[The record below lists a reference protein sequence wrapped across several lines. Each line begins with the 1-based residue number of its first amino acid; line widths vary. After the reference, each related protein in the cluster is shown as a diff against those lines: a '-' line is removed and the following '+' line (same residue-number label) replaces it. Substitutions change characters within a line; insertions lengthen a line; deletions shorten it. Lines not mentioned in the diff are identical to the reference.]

1 MFLKVVQNFGV
12 YPKSWTNNLKT
23 CFLFVKTQFKKS
35 NLIMNKR
42 WKKYIN
48 EFKMLILELLEE
60 GKIKGIEYLYIKKA
74 SAILMKK

>member
-1 MFLKVVQNFGV
+1 
-12 YPKSWTNNLKT
+12 
-23 CFLFVKTQFKKS
+23 
-35 NLIMNKR
+35 MNKR

>member
-1 MFLKVVQNFGV
+1 MK
-12 YPKSWTNNLKT
+12 
-23 CFLFVKTQFKKS
+23 
-35 NLIMNKR
+35 KR

-60 GKIKGIEYLYIKKA
+60 GKIKVIKYLHIKKA